1 MSEIKLIFC
10 VVIGV
15 LTANGLTYY
24 GYKYLTENKN
34 KELVNPVNVSKT
46 NPASE
51 NFHED
56 FENVKKPRITVTIR
70 NDSDNRLACGKMA
83 GSQYVSFLTL
93 DGKKE
98 RTYDNVEE
106 GQFIGCNIAIDER
119 SSTILNWFHAASP
132 GVYAMTI
139 EQVECKTCTGRDY
152 TWSTIVVNPD
162 GKRIYRPV

>member
-24 GYKYLTENKN
+24 GYKYLTEDKN
-34 KELVNPVNVSKT
+34 KELVKPVNVSKT
-46 NPASE
+46 SQTFKD
-51 NFHED
+51 FHED

-70 NDSDNRLACGKMA
+70 NDSDNQLNCGKMV
-83 GSQYVSFLTL
+83 GNQYISFLTL

-106 GQFIGCNIAIDER
+106 GQFIGCNIAIDGR
-119 SSTILNWFHAASP
+119 SSTILNWFHATSP

-139 EQVECKTCTGRDY
+139 EQVECKTCTGRNY
-152 TWSTIVVNPD
+152 TWSTIVVNPN
-162 GKRIYRPV
+162 GKRIYQPV

>member
-1 MSEIKLIFC
+1 MNEMKLIFC

-24 GYKYLTENKN
+24 GYNYLTDDKN
-34 KELVNPVNVSKT
+34 KELVKHLNVAKKNPT
-46 NPASE
+46 YE

-56 FENVKKPRITVTIR
+56 FKTAKKPRITVTIR
-70 NDSDNRLACGKMA
+70 NNSDNQLSCEKMV
-83 GSQYVSFLTL
+83 GEQYISFLTL

-106 GQFIGCNIAIDER
+106 DQYIGCSIAIDER
-119 SSTILNWFHAASP
+119 SSTILNWFHATPP

-139 EQVECKTCTGRDY
+139 EQVECKTCTGRNY
-152 TWSTIVVNPD
+152 TWSTIVINPD
-162 GKRIYRPV
+162 GKRIYRPI